1 MIKLLFQLLFSI
13 SQSVLPGYTMAQ
25 EIFIPPGVDW
35 KDALTVELVLG
46 FGGMERQTFPL
57 TLSI

>member
-1 MIKLLFQLLFSI
+1 
-13 SQSVLPGYTMAQ
+13 MAQ

-35 KDALTVELVLG
+35 KDALTGELVVG